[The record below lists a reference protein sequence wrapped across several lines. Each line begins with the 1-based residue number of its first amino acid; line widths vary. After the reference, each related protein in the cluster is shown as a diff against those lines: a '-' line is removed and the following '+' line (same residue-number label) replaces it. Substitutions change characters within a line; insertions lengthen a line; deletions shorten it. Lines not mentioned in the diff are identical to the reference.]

1 MRIRM
6 RKSVVLTVVGVA
18 VLALDAVVAVSLVG
32 SHTARRTGAAAVPR
46 VSTSADGTGA
56 SAATAASPSAGPSAS
71 GPPAPPRNGE
81 FSPAFYARFK
91 SSLPA
96 SASFF
101 PIAVWQQQPTR
112 VRNGKPNAVNFKNL
126 GINTFAGLWDF
137 PNDGGS
143 AANLSAIRSSGMYAL
158 GGGDDGKAGD
168 ARTISG
174 MAGNGAWAGFEL
186 GDEQDMST
194 NPSHITP
201 AQVSGQAAA
210 LRRDAPGR
218 LVYNNFGKAF
228 SLFPWVGAH
237 DETAG
242 LRQYCAQVDVASSDY
257 YAATD
262 GYEPAGTH
270 TPNFYGKSI
279 DHVRQLCG
287 PAKPAWGFIETGHPF
302 ADQPGAWPPY
312 SANGVI
318 SAATIEQGVWSML
331 AHGANGI
338 VYFVHD
344 FFTGR
349 FTEDGLFDHPQTV
362 TAVARIDAAIRAI
375 APILNAQRQPK
386 GLLAVNADAT
396 LRADAAGWYVV
407 AAENS
412 GHKRTCTFTVAV
424 AANRTVSVV
433 GENRTVK
440 ANANGTWSDPFAGW
454 GHHVYKIV

>member
-1 MRIRM
+1 MKYRL
-6 RKSVVLTVVGVA
+6 RKSVLLTIIGAA

-32 SHTARRTGAAAVPR
+32 THSRGATRSAADPYAATSTGTAGASTGAAGPA
-46 VSTSADGTGA
+46 
-56 SAATAASPSAGPSAS
+56 SAGPSPA
-71 GPPAPPRNGE
+71 GLPAPPRTGE
-81 FSPAFYARFK
+81 VTPAFYGRFK
-91 SSLPA
+91 GSLP
-96 SASFF
+96 SAPSFF

-112 VRNGKPNAVNFKNL
+112 IRNGKPNAINYRNI
-126 GINTFAGLWDF
+126 GINTFAGLWNF
-137 PNDGGS
+137 PNDGASG
-143 AANLSAIRSSGMYAL
+143 ANLAAVKASGMYAL
-158 GGGDDGKAGD
+158 GGGDEGSAGD
-168 ARTISG
+168 ARTIAG
-174 MAGNGAWAGFEL
+174 MAGNDAWAGFEL

-194 NPSHITP
+194 NPSHVTP
-201 AQVSGQAAA
+201 AQVSAQAAA
-210 LRRDAPGR
+210 LHRSAPSR

-242 LRQYCAQVDVASSDY
+242 LRQYCEQVDVASSDY

-262 GYEPAGTH
+262 GYEPAATH
-270 TPNFYGKSI
+270 TPNYYGRAI

-287 PAKPAWGFIETGHPF
+287 PGKPAWGFIETGHPF
-302 ADQPGAWPPY
+302 ADQPGTWPPY

-338 VYFVHD
+338 VYFAHD

-349 FTEDGLFDHPQTV
+349 FTEDGLFDHPP
-362 TAVARIDAAIRAI
+362 AVAAVTRIDAAIRAI

-386 GLLAVNADAT
+386 GLLAVNGDAT
-396 LRADAAGWYVV
+396 LRADASGWYVV

-412 GHKRTCTFTVAV
+412 GHRRTCTFTVAA
-424 AANRTVSVV
+424 AANRAVQAV

-440 ANANGTWSDPFAGW
+440 ANANGTWSDPFAAW